1 MNGLIKTASLL
12 FSRSP
17 LWQPTLLGLKPAK
30 SIRPVWSRTTQLSF
44 SCSFST
50 QTQSNIARFRPVAF
64 YSIVPL
70 SQDRVRELQSEIHSR
85 LKQID
90 VVGRIYLAPEQGIG
104 GINCQ
109 MAVPLSQLET
119 VKSFFQGIREFTQT
133 GPIAFTEGIQ
143 DTTTP
148 SFRNLR
154 VVTKRNL
161 VATKVGLQTKDLE
174 MQPDYLDPAVW
185 HEQLADKGNQA
196 FVLDMRNH
204 YEYDIGHFEHAV
216 KMDVDTFRDGMEVM
230 DSLLKEKPKNE
241 EIYMYC
247 TGGIRCSVAGSY
259 LLKKG
264 YSKVKMLKG
273 GVSAY
278 GNYVSKGKNKTSL
291 FRGMNF
297 TFDGRRGER
306 ITDDVL
312 SHCFH
317 CNAPCD
323 RLSNC
328 SNTLCHLLFT
338 QCDACQAKMDK
349 TCSTKCKETI
359 EGKIEW
365 TDEYNYHNQIRP
377 TAQKKAVAVAVAV

>member
-1 MNGLIKTASLL
+1 MNRLTIGVFRAQS
-12 FSRSP
+12 
-17 LWQPTLLGLKPAK
+17 
-30 SIRPVWSRTTQLSF
+30 SIRPVWSPIRFHSILA
-44 SCSFST
+44 ST
-50 QTQSNIARFRPVAF
+50 PRFRPVAF
-64 YSIVPL
+64 YTIVPL
-70 SQDRVRELQSEIHSR
+70 SQDRIRELQSEIHSQ
-85 LKQID
+85 LKKYN
-90 VVGRIYLAPEQGIG
+90 VLGRIYLAPEQGIG

-109 MAVPLSQLET
+109 MAVPLGQLDT
-119 VKSFFQGIREFTQT
+119 VKDFFQGIREFTQT

-143 DTTTP
+143 DTLTP

-154 VVTKRNL
+154 VAIKRNL
-161 VATKVGLQTKDLE
+161 VATKAVLQTKDLAL
-174 MQPDYLDPAVW
+174 QPDYLDPAVW
-185 HEQLADKGNQA
+185 HEQLADKGNKA

-204 YEYDIGHFEHAV
+204 YEYDIGHFEHAI
-216 KMDVDTFRDGMEVM
+216 KMDVDTFRDGLEVM
-230 DSLLKEKPKNE
+230 DSLLETKPTDQD
-241 EIYMYC
+241 IYMYC

-259 LLKKG
+259 LLQKG
-264 YSKVKMLKG
+264 YKGVKMLKG

-278 GNYVSKGKNKTSL
+278 GHYVQKENKPSL

-306 ITDDVL
+306 ITADVL
-312 SHCFH
+312 SNCFH

-359 EGKIEW
+359 EGKVDW

-377 TAQKKAVAVAVAV
+377 IAQKSTA